1 MGRDTAAAGICP
13 RRRASVADAGR
24 VPPPSAVLTRAGA
37 PRVHSPAAAIRPF
50 HSKQRSEVGN
60 LGEDQETPVVVTA
73 DELEA
78 AAAVGGWR
86 AHVRAA
92 GAHREP
98 RHLTRYRRKHRVH
111 PRGVGPAGRVRR
123 ASEFHGPATEE
134 RVSERVHSAG
144 ASRGI
149 VDELRV
155 RRDARGGRVG
165 EAPSRRGWG
174 VAPSS
179 LFERVSEVEDVG
191 EDAAAAEV
199 ATARASR
206 GGAAFGSA
214 GAHEPA
220 DVTRPQN
227 RAAALPHDQL
237 AEPVVA
243 DPQLHHRRGTSN
255 LTSVLRVDLLRDVA
269 DETLELFREPRA
281 ILEAGFVVHTVVVV
295 AAEVHDVALLL
306 AGHPAVRVAVQRDDL
321 ARSPSAGR
329 RAAAAVGAVL
339 VEGRE
344 EHVEPVVL
352 VVDVPPVVAAGFI
365 VVVLVLA
372 VDVLDVDLGA
382 LLLVVLILVL
392 VFVFVLGV
400 LVGSLHLVVVVV
412 AVVVPVVDG
421 GGVLLLLF
429 IPVALDHGNL
439 LLLVV
444 VHEVDVRLAVG
455 VLIGVLVGPGLL
467 LAGLVLVARF
477 LLARFVLLVVAVAVH
492 RLEHLPGDPLELG
505 HLLRVV
511 LGSHGGGTRETS
523 RAPGLTLGAL
533 PAGTRAL
540 SRGRGRGGGLT
551 GVARALREPRLNLA
565 LGLAVLVRLELN
577 RSGHHL
583 ERAKDGVDQHGR
595 RAVVEIH
602 AVQRGAH
609 RR

>member
-1 MGRDTAAAGICP
+1 M
-13 RRRASVADAGR
+13 
-24 VPPPSAVLTRAGA
+24 
-37 PRVHSPAAAIRPF
+37 
-50 HSKQRSEVGN
+50 
-60 LGEDQETPVVVTA
+60 
-73 DELEA
+73 
-78 AAAVGGWR
+78 
-86 AHVRAA
+86 
-92 GAHREP
+92 
-98 RHLTRYRRKHRVH
+98 
-111 PRGVGPAGRVRR
+111 
-123 ASEFHGPATEE
+123 
-134 RVSERVHSAG
+134 
-144 ASRGI
+144 
-149 VDELRV
+149 
-155 RRDARGGRVG
+155 
-165 EAPSRRGWG
+165 
-174 VAPSS
+174 
-179 LFERVSEVEDVG
+179 
-191 EDAAAAEV
+191 
-199 ATARASR
+199 
-206 GGAAFGSA
+206 
-214 GAHEPA
+214 
-220 DVTRPQN
+220 
-227 RAAALPHDQL
+227 
-237 AEPVVA
+237 
-243 DPQLHHRRGTSN
+243 
-255 LTSVLRVDLLRDVA
+255 
-269 DETLELFREPRA
+269 
-281 ILEAGFVVHTVVVV
+281 
-295 AAEVHDVALLL
+295 HDVALLL

-321 ARSPSAGR
+321 ARSPSAGG
-329 RAAAAVGAVL
+329 RAARAVGAVL

-344 EHVEPVVL
+344 EHVEAVVL

-365 VVVLVLA
+365 VVVLVLT

-392 VFVFVLGV
+392 VFVLGV
-400 LVGSLHLVVVVV
+400 LVVLVGSFHLVVVVV

-455 VLIGVLVGPGLL
+455 VLLGVLVGPGLL

-511 LGSHGGGTRETS
+511 LGSHGGGARETS

-551 GVARALREPRLNLA
+551 AVARALREPRLNLA

-577 RSGHHL
+577 RPGHHL